1 MKPYWAT
8 GAVEDL
14 RNLRAYIAQDNP
26 RAAAGLAAKVL
37 EAVERLSSFPASGR
51 PGRVPNTREL
61 AVPGTPLVIPYTV
74 SERGVEIIAV
84 PHGARRWPEA

>member
-26 RAAAGLAAKVL
+26 RAAAGIAAKVL
-37 EAVERLSSFPASGR
+37 EAVERL
-51 PGRVPNTREL
+51 
-61 AVPGTPLVIPYTV
+61 
-74 SERGVEIIAV
+74 
-84 PHGARRWPEA
+84 